1 MESRDSVND
10 PSPIDPILGSPFAVQ
25 LAAVSDSPGRLP
37 ATPPQPAES
46 ALQQT
51 LQSRLT
57 VLGTLF
63 LITGAIG
70 LPLLWCS
77 PVFTRLEKCLWSM
90 ATTLYTAALVGVT
103 WTIVAWCYRSAIGM
117 IW

>member
-10 PSPIDPILGSPFAVQ
+10 RSPVDPVIDSPFAIQ
-25 LAAVSDSPGRLP
+25 PQAAEGV
-37 ATPPQPAES
+37 
-46 ALQQT
+46 LQQT

-77 PVFTRLEKCLWSM
+77 PVFSRLEKCLWSM
-90 ATTLYTAALVGVT
+90 ATAIYTAALVGVT

-117 IW
+117 VW